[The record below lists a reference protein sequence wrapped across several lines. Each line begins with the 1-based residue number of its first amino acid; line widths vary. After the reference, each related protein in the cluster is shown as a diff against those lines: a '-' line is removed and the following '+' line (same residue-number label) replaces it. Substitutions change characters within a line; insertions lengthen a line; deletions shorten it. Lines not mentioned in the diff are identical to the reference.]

1 MRFYSLSAC
10 LAAVVALSA
19 PAFATEVTMETPF
32 GDVRIE
38 LFDEQTPAT
47 VANFLKY
54 VNSGAY
60 ANSFIHRSVP
70 GFVIQGGGYY
80 LVEGAPNAIE
90 TFPPV
95 VNEPGISNV
104 RGTIAMAKQAGDP
117 NSATSQWFFN
127 LVDNSEVLD
136 DNNGGFTVFGQVLG
150 NGMDVID
157 EIADLQVWNAAAP
170 FNELPLIGYPG
181 VGDITEE
188 NLVMIDMKSD
198 GDSSGFNINPGLN
211 DAWYNLETDGQ
222 GFFINVFP
230 DTGIMFLSWFTYDTE
245 RPDDSVSANLGD
257 PGHRWLT
264 AQGAFAGNEA
274 VLDIT
279 ITSGGIFDSGAPV
292 LDKTPDGTMVVTFTG
307 CNQGTVS
314 YDIPSIG
321 RQGVVPI
328 QRVVP
333 DNVALCEE
341 LNVPPAQ

>member
-1 MRFYSLSAC
+1 MRFYNLSAC
-10 LAAVVALSA
+10 LASVVALSA

-38 LFDEQTPAT
+38 LFDEQAPAT

-127 LVDNSEVLD
+127 LVDNSDVLD
-136 DNNGGFTVFGQVLG
+136 DDNGGYTVFGQVLG
-150 NGMDVID
+150 DGMDIID
-157 EIADLQVWNAAAP
+157 EIADLQVWNATAP
-170 FNELPLIGYPG
+170 FNELPLIGYQG
-181 VGDITEE
+181 VGEITED
-188 NLVMIDMKSD
+188 NLVMIDMMSD
-198 GDSSGFNINPGLN
+198 SDSSGFNINPGLN

-279 ITSGGIFDSGAPV
+279 ITSGGIFDSGTPV
-292 LDKTPDGTMVVTFTG
+292 PDKTQDGTMVVTFTG

-333 DNVALCEE
+333 DNVALCEQ
-341 LNVPPAQ
+341 LNAPSAQ

>member
-1 MRFYSLSAC
+1 
-10 LAAVVALSA
+10 
-19 PAFATEVTMETPF
+19 
-32 GDVRIE
+32 
-38 LFDEQTPAT
+38 
-47 VANFLKY
+47 
-54 VNSGAY
+54 
-60 ANSFIHRSVP
+60 
-70 GFVIQGGGYY
+70 
-80 LVEGAPNAIE
+80 
-90 TFPPV
+90 
-95 VNEPGISNV
+95 
-104 RGTIAMAKQAGDP
+104 
-117 NSATSQWFFN
+117 
-127 LVDNSEVLD
+127 
-136 DNNGGFTVFGQVLG
+136 
-150 NGMDVID
+150 
-157 EIADLQVWNAAAP
+157 
-170 FNELPLIGYPG
+170 
-181 VGDITEE
+181 
-188 NLVMIDMKSD
+188 
-198 GDSSGFNINPGLN
+198 
-211 DAWYNLETDGQ
+211 
-222 GFFINVFP
+222 
-230 DTGIMFLSWFTYDTE
+230 MFLSWFTYDTE

>member
-10 LAAVVALSA
+10 LASVVALSA

-38 LFDEQTPAT
+38 LFDEQAPAT
-47 VANFLKY
+47 VANFLNY

-60 ANSFIHRSVP
+60 ANSFIHRSDP
-70 GFVIQGGGYY
+70 DFVIQGGGYY
-80 LVEGAPNAIE
+80 LVDGAPNAIV

-127 LVDNSEVLD
+127 LVDNSAVLD

-150 NGMDVID
+150 DGMDVID
-157 EIADLQVWNAAAP
+157 EIADLPVWNANAP
-170 FNELPLIGYPG
+170 FNELPLIGYQG

-188 NLVMIDMKSD
+188 NLVMIDMMSD

-230 DTGIMFLSWFTYDTE
+230 DTGILFLSWFTYDTE

-279 ITSGGIFDSGAPV
+279 ITSGGIFDSGTPV
-292 LDKTPDGTMVVTFTG
+292 PDKTQDGTMVVTFTG

-333 DNVALCEE
+333 DNVALCEQ
-341 LNVPPAQ
+341 LNAPSAQ

>member
-1 MRFYSLSAC
+1 
-10 LAAVVALSA
+10 
-19 PAFATEVTMETPF
+19 
-32 GDVRIE
+32 
-38 LFDEQTPAT
+38 
-47 VANFLKY
+47 
-54 VNSGAY
+54 
-60 ANSFIHRSVP
+60 
-70 GFVIQGGGYY
+70 
-80 LVEGAPNAIE
+80 
-90 TFPPV
+90 
-95 VNEPGISNV
+95 
-104 RGTIAMAKQAGDP
+104 MAKQAGDP

-127 LVDNSEVLD
+127 LVDNSAVLD

-150 NGMDVID
+150 DGMDVID
-157 EIADLQVWNAAAP
+157 EIADLPVWNANAP
-170 FNELPLIGYPG
+170 FNELPLIGYQG

-188 NLVMIDMKSD
+188 NLVMIDMMSD

-230 DTGIMFLSWFTYDTE
+230 DTGILFLSWFTYDTE

-279 ITSGGIFDSGAPV
+279 ITSGGIFDSGTPV
-292 LDKTPDGTMVVTFTG
+292 PDKTQDGTMVVTFTG

-333 DNVALCEE
+333 DNVALCEQ
-341 LNVPPAQ
+341 LNAPSAQ